1 MSNPESSQRSARGDA
16 EIVIAPDGSV
26 IIFDLDLGLLP
37 AAEALSPGDPKL
49 AHLRK
54 ALQQSPESPE
64 PKPPAASS

>member
-1 MSNPESSQRSARGDA
+1 MSNPESPQRSARGDA

-37 AAEALSPGDPKL
+37 VAEALSPGDPTL
-49 AHLRK
+49 ARVREALRRN
-54 ALQQSPESPE
+54 ADPPD